1 MFRQLQANRGLVV
14 VRILSS
20 QNAAATRHTHGE
32 RRRPRRTRIRDYFV
46 RITHVK
52 RCWPHAALKKGSAI
66 INQAIKVKYG
76 QTSKKTSKSNDGWLF
91 IICRPGCSIHRRNV
105 LIYAPRGGMWPW
117 WWWGGGGGG
126 GGGPRGW
133 QSVCV
138 FSGRRKS
145 SSVAHPSKIRKRVK
159 GGNWLHGTC
168 NRDGEALWPEGPW
181 QPHRA
186 GPRFRAVGSG
196 LPPRLE

>member
-52 RCWPHAALKKGSAI
+52 RCWPHAALKKGSTI

-76 QTSKKTSKSNDGWLF
+76 QTSKKNLQVKRRLV
-91 IICRPGCSIHRRNV
+91 IH
-105 LIYAPRGGMWPW
+105 
-117 WWWGGGGGG
+117 
-126 GGGPRGW
+126 
-133 QSVCV
+133 
-138 FSGRRKS
+138 
-145 SSVAHPSKIRKRVK
+145 H
-159 GGNWLHGTC
+159 
-168 NRDGEALWPEGPW
+168 
-181 QPHRA
+181 
-186 GPRFRAVGSG
+186 
-196 LPPRLE
+196 LPPRLLHPPPQCVDLRAAWWDVAVVVVGWRRRRRWWAPRLAECVCVFRSEEELQRCAPGQNQKTCKRRQLAPRYV